1 MPKGVWADNSG
12 SIHFCR
18 AVVPVANTFAQNN
31 PQNNS
36 ESNIKIN
43 PRDYS
48 HHTAMIGGYFANF
61 QTNTRASPLKISV
74 ISHQIRETILIQ
86 PAKLPPFLKLP
97 VMPELIRMPGS
108 SALKRLG
115 QVSNEDHKRFESSTS
130 PMIGDVPVTIQE
142 EPCRTCFTFHGLR
155 TSSVPYSLSPSST
168 QDVIESDWN

>member
-115 QVSNEDHKRFESSTS
+115 QVSKKITNVSRVYISDDWRCSCDHSGRALSYVFYLPWTAD
-130 PMIGDVPVTIQE
+130 II
-142 EPCRTCFTFHGLR
+142 C
-155 TSSVPYSLSPSST
+155 SL
-168 QDVIESDWN
+168 